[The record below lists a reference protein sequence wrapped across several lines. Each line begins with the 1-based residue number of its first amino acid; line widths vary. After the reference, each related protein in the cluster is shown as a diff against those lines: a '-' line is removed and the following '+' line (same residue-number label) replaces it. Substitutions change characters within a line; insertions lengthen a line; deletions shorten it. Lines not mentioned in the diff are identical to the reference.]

1 MSTDLTD
8 GVDHGVSCGPTH
20 EDGVLEIQA
29 VGLDGDEC
37 SVRVPASLTGRQLR
51 KIISDK
57 LPPKA
62 GARVALQQGPEML
75 LLDKT
80 LRESFGLVDSACVTY
95 VYIPASLYEA
105 WRLLSGLPVADHAS
119 ALEGMTQLEGLSK
132 AHQLETLPRGLHSLV
147 FGFHFSQ
154 SLETVTLPSQ
164 LRNLSFGRDF
174 NQSLAGV
181 TFPESLESMTLG
193 QRFNQSL
200 NQVNWPGLRHLTLG
214 DSFNQSLEKVSW
226 PKCLQSLT
234 FGRDFNQSLT
244 GVALPST
251 LQSLTFGDQFN
262 QSLKGV
268 TLPASLQIL
277 VFGYLFNQTVDDV
290 LWPRSLESLTFGDDF
305 NQTLDALRWPQGL
318 KHLSCG
324 DFFNQPLDRVCW
336 PTGLQSLRLGHFF
349 NQRPDGVT
357 WPRDL
362 QTLTLG
368 DEFASESFTWPRHL
382 RSLSVGKGF
391 KGFKGWRCEESHS
404 PSCLETLVCCEL
416 HHLDETLPANS
427 SGFKQRW
434 DRDRSAMW
442 GGLKH
447 LSLGEFNQPVDAIR
461 WPEHLETLT
470 LGDEFNQTLDGVQWP
485 EGLLE
490 LKLGNKFNQSLQQIT
505 SWPGGL
511 QSLSLGDQFNQT
523 LEKAERQE
531 PAAVRSKPLMRRRQV
546 FAEESA
552 TATELEDEPVEA
564 EAQWIFV
571 DFAVLWIFRDT
582 WVGRRARDTTPKRWT
597 ARIGLRRVE
606 ATRCRRGPTGKPW
619 RRHLRGRSHGLRRR
633 PLGKTARA
641 TVRAPKGGRPKR
653 RSSRSSWKVCS
664 MASGWP
670 AWATGARRR
679 HPSCKTPGT
688 GRIWMASQRRP
699 PALRTRGRC
708 RCSASSRDPGQGRG
722 GGGMRRRIWA
732 PSQWGSLYQG
742 LW

>member
-1 MSTDLTD
+1 M
-8 GVDHGVSCGPTH
+8 
-20 EDGVLEIQA
+20 
-29 VGLDGDEC
+29 
-37 SVRVPASLTGRQLR
+37 RVPASLTGRQLR

-485 EGLLE
+485 EAKTGKAILKKCYVRSFLL
-490 LKLGNKFNQSLQQIT
+490 LVAWPGAPLVVMILLHLATSSDALVTSIDASSCPNLPATVRFSKQIT
-505 SWPGGL
+505 SFDQGL
-511 QSLSLGDQFNQT
+511 QLNHHH
-523 LEKAERQE
+523 
-531 PAAVRSKPLMRRRQV
+531 PLLLV
-546 FAEESA
+546 
-552 TATELEDEPVEA
+552 
-564 EAQWIFV
+564 
-571 DFAVLWIFRDT
+571 
-582 WVGRRARDTTPKRWT
+582 
-597 ARIGLRRVE
+597 
-606 ATRCRRGPTGKPW
+606 
-619 RRHLRGRSHGLRRR
+619 
-633 PLGKTARA
+633 
-641 TVRAPKGGRPKR
+641 
-653 RSSRSSWKVCS
+653 
-664 MASGWP
+664 
-670 AWATGARRR
+670 
-679 HPSCKTPGT
+679 
-688 GRIWMASQRRP
+688 
-699 PALRTRGRC
+699 
-708 RCSASSRDPGQGRG
+708 
-722 GGGMRRRIWA
+722 
-732 PSQWGSLYQG
+732 
-742 LW
+742 